1 MHLTRT
7 RFGHRKD
14 HPLAVV
20 AVVILAGLMFLL
32 LAVALGA
39 AAEIAGVVG

>member
-1 MHLTRT
+1 MHLKRT
-7 RFGHRKD
+7 AFGHKRD

-39 AAEIAGVVG
+39 AAEIAGMPV